1 MENKRHDG
9 NGLCGS
15 LGNAVTKMFVLL
27 AVAAAVAQSCFAG
40 ENHADSIIARV
51 LENAAKVK
59 AADPDAVLM
68 AFWDFDGTII
78 KGDISEGLDFAT
90 GSTVKLYKGLIERT
104 IEEGLNTVYP
114 AKGGWEQYWER
125 DYRRLNEMGR
135 WIAWPFNAQM
145 YYGQSAAA
153 LDAFCSA
160 ECDKVYRK
168 WYFSS
173 SMKMWRALEK
183 AGVENYV
190 VSASPEIFVR
200 NAARSL
206 GVPSW
211 RCRGIRVMID
221 GDRMTTKVIH
231 PIPNGE
237 GKVENVRELVG
248 ARPNGVA
255 IAAFG
260 NSYSTDG
267 AFLRYVATQ
276 PSLPGGAKGT
286 AVMINGGKAVAG
298 YTEHFI
304 TVDQSETEGDV
315 AGGRP

>member
-1 MENKRHDG
+1 MKKVC
-9 NGLCGS
+9 LAIV
-15 LGNAVTKMFVLL
+15 AVCM
-27 AVAAAVAQSCFAG
+27 AAVCAG
-40 ENHADSIIARV
+40 VENHADGIIARI
-51 LENAAKVK
+51 LENAAKIK
-59 AADPDAVLM
+59 AASPQAVPM

-78 KGDISEGLDFAT
+78 KGDISEGCDVVD
-90 GSTVKLYKGLIERT
+90 GKVVMLYKGLIQKT
-104 IEEGLNTVYP
+104 IEAGLNSVYP
-114 AKGGWEQYWER
+114 PQGGWGQYWEK
-125 DYRRLNEMGR
+125 DYPRLRNGIGR
-135 WIAWPFNAQM
+135 WLAWPFNAQM

-160 ECDKVYRK
+160 ECEKLYRK
-168 WYFSS
+168 WYFAS
-173 SMKMWRALEK
+173 SMKIWRALEK

-200 NAARSL
+200 NAAQSL
-206 GVPSW
+206 GVPSS
-211 RCRGIRVMID
+211 RCRGIRVAID
-221 GDRMTTKVIH
+221 GDYVTTKIIY

-267 AFLRYVATQ
+267 AFLRYIATY

-286 AVMINGGKAVAG
+286 AVMINGGKVVPG

-304 TVDQSETEGDV
+304 TVVQDETIGEP
-315 AGGRP
+315 ASPKLR